1 MDYNRQPL
9 PHFTRQICYCVDN
22 LQAMAGPTGQTNW
35 SDKKKKKKPQAVSMS
50 KWLIKF
56 PAWMLVFVLKQAG
69 EGTDTST
76 VLCHD
81 KVVC

>member
-9 PHFTRQICYCVDN
+9 PHFIRQICYCVDN
-22 LQAMAGPTGQTNW
+22 LQATAGPTGQTNW

-50 KWLIKF
+50 KWLIEF

-69 EGTDTST
+69 EDTST